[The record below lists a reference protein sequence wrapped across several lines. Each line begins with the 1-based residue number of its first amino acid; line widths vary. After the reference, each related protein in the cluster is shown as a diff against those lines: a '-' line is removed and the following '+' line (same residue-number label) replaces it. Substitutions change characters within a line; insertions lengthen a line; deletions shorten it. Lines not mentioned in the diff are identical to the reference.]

1 MTLKYMHF
9 HCDVPALL
17 QRLSGPG
24 NEFLMS
30 VICQLKQ
37 HVAVISG
44 LNNSTLACANR
55 KAISS

>member
-1 MTLKYMHF
+1 MTLKYMHIL
-9 HCDVPALL
+9 CNVPALL
-17 QRLSGPG
+17 QLLPG

-30 VICQLKQ
+30 MIRQLKQ

>member
-1 MTLKYMHF
+1 MTLKHMHI
-9 HCDVPALL
+9 HCNVPALL
-17 QRLSGPG
+17 QLLPGPG
-24 NEFLMS
+24 NGFLMS

>member
-1 MTLKYMHF
+1 MTLKYMHIL
-9 HCDVPALL
+9 CNVPALL
-17 QRLSGPG
+17 QLLPG

-30 VICQLKQ
+30 MIRKLKQ